1 MGSSFPR
8 RRFWVS
14 TRLQKP
20 FVLMAL
26 GHVALFAVITAGTL
40 FLPLMDAP
48 AGGTTPK
55 AWMLFYLNHRFWPA
69 AVVGVV
75 FVALHAA
82 FVSHRVAGPLL
93 RMRRALQEASRG
105 GAPDPVRLRDG
116 DYLHPEAEALNEL
129 LRVHVRHR
137 DEAAE
142 LLKAAQ
148 AELEEGRC
156 ALAAGDRETVERCAS
171 SLEDRRRML
180 SALWQAAPAVAV
192 HESEAPVAEFLAG

>member
-1 MGSSFPR
+1 MSGSSFAR

-20 FVLMAL
+20 FVIMAL

-55 AWMLFYLNHRFWPA
+55 AWMLYYLNNRFWPA
-69 AVVGVV
+69 AGVGLA

-93 RMRRALQEASRG
+93 RMRRALQEAAAGES
-105 GAPDPVRLRDG
+105 PSPVNLRDR
-116 DYLHPEAEALNEL
+116 DYLHPEAEALNEM
-129 LRVHVRHR
+129 LRVHAQHR
-137 DEAAE
+137 AESADVLRAALEELEAGRKALEDGDEAGVA
-142 LLKAAQ
+142 
-148 AELEEGRC
+148 RC
-156 ALAAGDRETVERCAS
+156 TA
-171 SLEDRRRML
+171 SLEDRRKML
-180 SALWQAAPAVAV
+180 TALAP
-192 HESEAPVAEFLAG
+192 EQREAPVA